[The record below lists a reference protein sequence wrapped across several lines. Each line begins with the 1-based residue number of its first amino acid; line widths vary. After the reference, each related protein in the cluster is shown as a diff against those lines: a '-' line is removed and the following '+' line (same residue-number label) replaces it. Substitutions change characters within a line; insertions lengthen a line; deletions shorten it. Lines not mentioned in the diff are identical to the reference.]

1 MIEKNDIDLE
11 RSVQDF
17 VTKMKEH
24 VAKLKTCGRDELEA
38 LNQSAKNAYD
48 TIMGQLKADKPTLT
62 TDDQKNAW
70 QTLISSIQNLWNSFL
85 ELIGVRKRGEDLTSE
100 AKAKAEW
107 DAKITRVTTAFDD
120 YQTAN
125 QDVVLSLVDAGKGTL
140 AAPSEAVAAPSEAV
154 AAPVEKFEKLTE
166 ADIASKHN
174 GKRVF
179 TVCTQE
185 DMQKYRKN
193 HPLYAQRERSL
204 DARVFGKGPGGK
216 IYYASRSAFSARP
229 SVMQD
234 FKAAKRP
241 GGPKR

>member
-24 VAKLKTCGRDELEA
+24 VAALKTCGRDGLEA
-38 LNQSAKNAYD
+38 LNQSAKSAYD
-48 TIMGQLKADKPTLT
+48 TIILQLDQVKPTLT

-107 DAKITRVTTAFDD
+107 DAKITSVTTAFDD
-120 YQTAN
+120 YQKK
-125 QDVVLSLVDAGKGTL
+125 QDDVLSLVDAGQDTP
-140 AAPSEAVAAPSEAV
+140 AAPSEAVAAHTKEV
-154 AAPVEKFEKLTE
+154 AAPSEKFEKLTKD
-166 ADIASKHN
+166 DIASKHN

-179 TVCTQE
+179 TVCTLEQMQE
-185 DMQKYRKN
+185 YRKN

-234 FKAAKRP
+234 FKPAKRP
-241 GGPKR
+241 GGGRYR